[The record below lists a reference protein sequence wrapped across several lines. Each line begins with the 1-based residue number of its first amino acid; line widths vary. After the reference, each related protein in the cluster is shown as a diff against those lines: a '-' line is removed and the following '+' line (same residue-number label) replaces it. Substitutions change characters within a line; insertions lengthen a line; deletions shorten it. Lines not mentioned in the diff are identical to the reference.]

1 MKGYFVD
8 CNGRCQY
15 GDQHCSSFDS
25 NGICVNCDRLYFL
38 NSIGKCQ
45 LRDPQC
51 LTYINGYC
59 STCLPYYFPKNGICM
74 ANLIGC
80 KVQLAYDNCKTCDEG
95 YNLKAGTC
103 IQSITRLDWNS
114 IDMDFGDSCNSTAN
128 AIANS
133 VFTVS
138 PTSTLNLVPAFET
151 AAGTLYFSSSSI
163 SGASVLLSASGSSGW
178 SPSGQSPA
186 G

>member
-1 MKGYFVD
+1 
-8 CNGRCQY
+8 
-15 GDQHCSSFDS
+15 
-25 NGICVNCDRLYFL
+25 
-38 NSIGKCQ
+38 
-45 LRDPQC
+45 
-51 LTYINGYC
+51 
-59 STCLPYYFPKNGICM
+59 M

-95 YNLKAGTC
+95 YNLKAGAC

-163 SGASVLLSASGSSGW
+163 NGASVLLSASGSSGW